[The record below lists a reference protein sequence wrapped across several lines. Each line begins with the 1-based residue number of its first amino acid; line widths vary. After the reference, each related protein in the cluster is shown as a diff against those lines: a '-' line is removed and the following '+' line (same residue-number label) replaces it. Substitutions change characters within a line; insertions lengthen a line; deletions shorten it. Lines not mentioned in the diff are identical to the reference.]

1 MVYKNYEEKL
11 DAWRDEFVEMCV
23 SEQKTGR
30 RECER
35 FALVNK
41 RGKLLYAGALFRI
54 IEKWNCDVKEA
65 EGVPVPEILL

>member
-1 MVYKNYEEKL
+1 
-11 DAWRDEFVEMCV
+11 MCV

-54 IEKWNCDVKEA
+54 IEK
-65 EGVPVPEILL
+65 